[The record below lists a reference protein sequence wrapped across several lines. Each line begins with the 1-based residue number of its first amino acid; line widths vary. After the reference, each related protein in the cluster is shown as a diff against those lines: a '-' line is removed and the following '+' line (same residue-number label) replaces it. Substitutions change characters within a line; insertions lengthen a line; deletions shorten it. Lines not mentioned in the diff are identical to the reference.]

1 VVRISIA
8 SGKGGTG
15 KTLVAT
21 NLAAVAG
28 DALLVDLDVEE
39 PNCCLFFEAKS
50 ESEESVKR
58 KVPFVHK
65 EKCTLCGTCA
75 NVCEFHAIA
84 TLPND
89 VLVFEEMC
97 HGCGACSR
105 FCPEEAIEE
114 RDHPIGSVIHADVDG
129 LRGLIYG
136 KLRIGEATA
145 ATLIKRVKKEI
156 PEDGTTIVDC
166 PPGTACPAVESMRG
180 SDVCVLVT
188 EPTPF
193 GMHDLK
199 LALAVTRKL
208 RLRSVVLLNKKG
220 LPGPDVESFCRENGI
235 SIVGE
240 IEHKRTI
247 AETYSNGRLL
257 LSGPEHRLN
266 FESILKRV
274 LEEAGSS

>member
-1 VVRISIA
+1 
-8 SGKGGTG
+8 
-15 KTLVAT
+15 
-21 NLAAVAG
+21 
-28 DALLVDLDVEE
+28 
-39 PNCCLFFEAKS
+39 
-50 ESEESVKR
+50 
-58 KVPFVHK
+58 
-65 EKCTLCGTCA
+65 
-75 NVCEFHAIA
+75 
-84 TLPND
+84 
-89 VLVFEEMC
+89 
-97 HGCGACSR
+97 
-105 FCPEEAIEE
+105 
-114 RDHPIGSVIHADVDG
+114 
-129 LRGLIYG
+129 
-136 KLRIGEATA
+136 
-145 ATLIKRVKKEI
+145 
-156 PEDGTTIVDC
+156 
-166 PPGTACPAVESMRG
+166 
-180 SDVCVLVT
+180 VT